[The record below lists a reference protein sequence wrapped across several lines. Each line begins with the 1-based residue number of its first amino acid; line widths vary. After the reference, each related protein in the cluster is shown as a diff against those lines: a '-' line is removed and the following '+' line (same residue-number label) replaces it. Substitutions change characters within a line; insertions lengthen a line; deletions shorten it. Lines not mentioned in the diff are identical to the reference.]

1 MRSNLSHAALVLA
14 MLMGSQPDFAG
25 QDGAESGAAG
35 ETIVITGIR
44 VALGQANKRAVKS
57 NARVL
62 VYQLTLCTSREAF
75 FGQGGNSQEYELLLP
90 PGLSVSA
97 TAF

>member
-1 MRSNLSHAALVLA
+1 

-25 QDGAESGAAG
+25 QNGADSDAAG
-35 ETIVITGIR
+35 ETIVITGLC
-44 VALGQANKRAVKS
+44 VASGHANKRAVKS
-57 NARVL
+57 NARAL
-62 VYQLTLCTSREAF
+62 VYQLTLRTRRSAF